1 VVTVRAPTPPRA
13 KAVDVVHERH
23 GRRVPDPYAWL
34 RDESWREVMRD
45 PARLDPAIR
54 AHLEAENAYTAAMM
68 ADTADLQRRLVAE
81 MRGRIKEDDAT
92 VPLPDGPY
100 AYYMRWRTGGQ
111 QPLFCRHP
119 TALPDQE
126 EVLLDGDAEAAGR
139 GYLRIAA
146 AMHSPDHRLLAWAA
160 DETGSELFTIRVRDL
175 ASGRDLDDR
184 IVEATPGF
192 AWDTDGRRLLYVAV
206 DADHRP
212 SSARLHT
219 LGEADDRIVHEE
231 ADPGFFVSVGATASR
246 RFLWVQAHNHET
258 SEWRLLAADDPGE
271 ARLVAPR
278 EPGVRYDV
286 EHHGERLLIRTNADG
301 AEDFK
306 IVEVPLDDPDRRRW
320 RDLVPH
326 RPGRMILSLR
336 PFADSMVRL
345 ERSEGLPRIVVTAL
359 ADGGEH
365 EIRFDEEA
373 YSVALGGGWEFAT
386 DRLRLVYSSP
396 ATPPRTYDYDMVE
409 RRLDLLKQQEV
420 PSGHDP
426 SDYVVRRIEAPA
438 TDGEAV
444 PITLVHRRD
453 TPIDGTA
460 PLLLYGYGAYGISLP
475 ADFSIARLSLVDR
488 GVVWA
493 QAHVR
498 GGTEKGRRWYRLGK
512 AAHKTN
518 TFDDFVAAAEH
529 LILSGWTAEGRI
541 VAEGRSAGGMLMGAV
556 ANRAPRLFRA
566 IVAGVPFVDVLN
578 TMCDASLPLTPPEW
592 PEWGNPIDDREA
604 FERILSYSPYDN
616 VTAQAYPHIL
626 AVAGLTDPRVTYWEP
641 AKWIARLRAAT
652 TGDAPILLKTEMSAG
667 HAGAAGRFDALE
679 DTAFLQAFALKA
691 LGLADRP
698 RNGR

>member
-1 VVTVRAPTPPRA
+1 MEDRLPSPPRA
-13 KAVDVVHERH
+13 KTVDVVHERH

-34 RDESWREVMRD
+34 RDERWREVMRD
-45 PARLDPAIR
+45 PSQLDPAIR
-54 AHLEAENAYTAAMM
+54 AHLEAENAYTAAVM
-68 ADTADLQRRLVAE
+68 ADTVDLQRRLVAE

-100 AYYMRWRTGGQ
+100 AYYTRWREGGQ

-119 TALPDQE
+119 VGRPDREQI
-126 EVLLDGDAEAAGR
+126 LLDGDAEAEGR
-139 GYLRIAA
+139 PYLRIAA
-146 AMHSPDHRLLAWAA
+146 TLHSPDHRLVAWAA
-160 DETGSELFTIRVRDL
+160 DETGSELFTIRIRDL
-175 ASGRDLDDR
+175 ATGRDLDDR
-184 IVEATPGF
+184 IVEATPSF
-192 AWDTDGRRLLYVAV
+192 AWSADGDHLLYVAV
-206 DADHRP
+206 DASHRP
-212 SSARLHT
+212 SCARLRV
-219 LGEADDRIVHEE
+219 LGSGADRVVHEE
-231 ADPGFFVSVGATASR
+231 SDPGFFVSVGTTASR
-246 RFLWVQAHNHET
+246 RFLWAQAHDHET
-258 SEWRLLAADDPGE
+258 SEWRLLPADDPTE
-271 ARLVAPR
+271 AYLVAAR

-306 IVEVPLDDPDRRRW
+306 IVEAPLGSTARPHW

-326 RPGRMILSLR
+326 RPGRMILGLR
-336 PFADSMVRL
+336 PFAERLVRL
-345 ERSEGLPRIVVTAL
+345 ERAEGLPRVVVTTL
-359 ADGGEH
+359 SDGGEH
-365 EIRFDEEA
+365 EIRFDDEA
-373 YSVALGGGWEFAT
+373 YAVALGGGWEFAT

-396 ATPPRTYDYDMVE
+396 ATPPRTYDYDMAE
-409 RRLDLLKQQEV
+409 RRLDLLKEQEV

-438 TDGEAV
+438 PDGETV
-444 PITLVHRRD
+444 PVTLLHHRE
-453 TPIDGTA
+453 TALDGSA

-475 ADFSIARLSLVDR
+475 ADFSIARLGLVDR
-488 GVVWA
+488 GVIWA

-498 GGTEKGRRWYRLGK
+498 GGTEKGWRWYRLGK
-512 AAHKTN
+512 AEHKTN
-518 TFDDFVAAAEH
+518 TFDDFVAVAEH
-529 LILSGWTAEGRI
+529 LIRAGWTAEGRI

-592 PEWGNPIDDREA
+592 PEWGDPIRDREA

-616 VTAQAYPHIL
+616 IVAQAYPHVL

-652 TGDAPILLKTEMSAG
+652 TGDAPVLLKTEMAAG

-679 DTAFLQAFALKA
+679 DTALIQAFVLKA
-691 LGLADRP
+691 V
-698 RNGR
+698 GRAN